1 MANAKHTPARH
12 RPSRQEWPPIL
23 SQEIA
28 DAIAEREGRTTVWPS
43 SRGGRA
49 GR

>member
-28 DAIAEREGRTTVWPS
+28 DAIAEREGRTRSSFHQPR
-43 SRGGRA
+43 SRGA
-49 GR
+49 